1 VNGSGRFTII
11 CGHYGAGKT
20 NFAINHAI
28 DAVKNGKDVTLV
40 DLDIINPYF
49 TSSIYADVLRKNGVN
64 VISPVFANTN
74 MEVTALP
81 ASVHSVFD
89 TDDDV
94 ILDVGGDNAGAT
106 VLGRFSSRIAEREYE
121 MLYVTNMYRP
131 MTASPED
138 SVNMLR
144 DIENACGLKAT
155 AVVNN
160 SHLKELTAV
169 SVITDSLEYAK
180 EVAHLARIPLLF
192 TTVPRSYVGGGLPE
206 DEYFYPADV
215 YVRSIWEMG
224 NEHVES

>member
-1 VNGSGRFTII
+1 MNGSGRFTII

-20 NFAINHAI
+20 NFAINRAI
-28 DAVKNGKDVTLV
+28 DAAKSGKNVTLV

-81 ASVHSVFD
+81 ASIYSMFD
-89 TDDDV
+89 TDDDI
-94 ILDVGGDNAGAT
+94 ILDAGGDDAGAT
-106 VLGRFSSRIAEREYE
+106 VLGRFSSEIVERGYE

-131 MTASPED
+131 MTSCPDD

-160 SHLKELTAV
+160 SHLKELTTA
-169 SVITDSLEYAK
+169 SVIMNSVEYAK
-180 EVAHLARIPLLF
+180 EVARLAQIPLLF
-192 TTVPRSYVGGGLPE
+192 TAVPRSHVGGLPE

-215 YVRSIWEMG
+215 YVRSIWE
-224 NEHVES
+224 NEEGTC

>member
-1 VNGSGRFTII
+1 MNQSGRFTIV

-28 DAVKNGKDVTLV
+28 DSAKNGKNVTLI

-49 TSSIYADVLRKNGVN
+49 TSSIYTDVLRKNGVK

-81 ASVHSVFD
+81 ASVYSMFD

-94 ILDVGGDNAGAT
+94 VLDVGGDDAGAT
-106 VLGRFSSRIAEREYE
+106 VLGRFSSKIAERDYE

-131 MTASPED
+131 MTARPED

-144 DIENACGLKAT
+144 DIENECGLKAT
-155 AVVNN
+155 AIVNN
-160 SHLKELTAV
+160 SHLKELTVA

-180 EVAHLARIPLLF
+180 EVANLAQIPLLF
-192 TTVPRSYVGGGLPE
+192 TTVPRSHVDGGLPE
-206 DEYFYPADV
+206 NEYFYPADV
-215 YVRSIWEMG
+215 YVRSIWE
-224 NEHVES
+224 NEERTC